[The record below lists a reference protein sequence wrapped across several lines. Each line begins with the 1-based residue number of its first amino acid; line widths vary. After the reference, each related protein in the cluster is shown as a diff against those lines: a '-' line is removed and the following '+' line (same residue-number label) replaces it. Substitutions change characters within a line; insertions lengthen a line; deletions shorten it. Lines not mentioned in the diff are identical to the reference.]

1 MEEEGAATK
10 VWDGK
15 KVTQMRFDL
24 AIGIGQDPARHNSKT
39 DQDRHFFLKCLLKL
53 SRLEEMRRAAPSA
66 TGPVT
71 GKAKADPGGMRR
83 VGLGRIITVAGVTKM
98 GIGGTLTKG
107 VGGTLT
113 KGVGGTLTKGVG
125 GTLTKGVGGT
135 PTKGVGEILT
145 TTGGQGPP
153 GAMPKRIHG
162 GMTPSKN
169 AETEKMSLPPLT
181 DRLAAR
187 CLAPAPRVAAGR
199 GPR

>member
-53 SRLEEMRRAAPSA
+53 SRLEEMRRAATSA

-107 VGGTLT
+107 AGGTLT
-113 KGVGGTLTKGVG
+113 KRFGGI
-125 GTLTKGVGGT
+125 

-187 CLAPAPRVAAGR
+187 CLAPAPRAAAGR

>member
-53 SRLEEMRRAAPSA
+53 SRLEEMRRAANSA

-107 VGGTLT
+107 AGGTLT
-113 KGVGGTLTKGVG
+113 KGVGGTLTKRFG
-125 GTLTKGVGGT
+125 GI

-153 GAMPKRIHG
+153 GAMSKRIHG
-162 GMTPSKN
+162 GMTPSKS
-169 AETEKMSLPPLT
+169 AETEKMSLSPLT

>member
-1 MEEEGAATK
+1 
-10 VWDGK
+10 
-15 KVTQMRFDL
+15 
-24 AIGIGQDPARHNSKT
+24 
-39 DQDRHFFLKCLLKL
+39 
-53 SRLEEMRRAAPSA
+53 MRRAVTSA

-71 GKAKADPGGMRR
+71 GKAKVDPGGTRR

-98 GIGGTLTKG
+98 GIGGTLTNG
-107 VGGTLT
+107 VGGTLTKRFGGIPT
-113 KGVGGTLTKGVG
+113 KGVGGTLTKGVE
-125 GTLTKGVGGT
+125 GT
-135 PTKGVGEILT
+135 PTKGVGGILT
-145 TTGGQGPP
+145 TTGGHGPP